1 LVRFISE
8 NVHSMILHDSAGRYN
23 TRAAC
28 P

>member
-1 LVRFISE
+1 
-8 NVHSMILHDSAGRYN
+8 MILHDSAGRYN